1 MTAQATPT
9 HWARVMLLMLVQGLL
24 VAAGQATEPKAF
36 EHVRG
41 SFEFDAGEGAPPVH
55 VWYYRPAH
63 ASSKSRVLFLMHG
76 SSRTGEEAREIGA
89 AFAEDHD
96 AVLLVPE
103 FREKDYPSDRYAFG
117 NMSDAGGHLQPD
129 ARWGFILVE
138 RLFDHVRQKLR
149 LRARTYDI
157 IGHSAG
163 GQFVHR
169 LVLFLPS
176 ARFRRA
182 VASSPGRY
190 AFPTLRQPFPYG
202 LGGSGIDAVRLATA
216 FGRDFVLLL
225 GDRDTTDTEREPAAM
240 LQGANRFA
248 RGLRFFATA
257 TEEARALNS
266 RLAWRLKIVR
276 GADHTPAPMV
286 GVALKEVLE

>member
-1 MTAQATPT
+1 
-9 HWARVMLLMLVQGLL
+9 
-24 VAAGQATEPKAF
+24 
-36 EHVRG
+36 
-41 SFEFDAGEGAPPVH
+41 
-55 VWYYRPAH
+55 
-63 ASSKSRVLFLMHG
+63 VLFLMHG
-76 SSRTGEEAREIGA
+76 SSRTGEEARDIGA

-96 AVLLVPE
+96 FVLLVPE
-103 FREKDYPSDRYAFG
+103 FRERDYPGDCYAFG
-117 NMSDAGGHLQPD
+117 NMSDGAGHLQPEEK
-129 ARWGFILVE
+129 WGFTVVE
-138 RLFDHVRQKLR
+138 HLFDLVRQKLG
-149 LRARTYDI
+149 LGATTYDI

-190 AFPTLRQPFPYG
+190 AFPTLGQSFPYG
-202 LGGSGIDAVRLATA
+202 LRGSGIDAARLATA

-225 GDRDTTDTEREPAAM
+225 GDRDTADREREPAAM
-240 LQGANRFA
+240 FQGANRFA

-266 RLAWRLKIVR
+266 ALAWRLRIVS

-286 GVALKEVLE
+286 RASLEVLE